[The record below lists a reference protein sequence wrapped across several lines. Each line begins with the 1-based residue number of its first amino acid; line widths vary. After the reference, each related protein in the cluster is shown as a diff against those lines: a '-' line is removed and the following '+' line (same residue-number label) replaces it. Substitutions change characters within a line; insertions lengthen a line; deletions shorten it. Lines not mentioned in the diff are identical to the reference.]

1 MKKIGEINMEDL
13 ASCVGCIF
21 YIILG
26 LFGLALLFF
35 SLVQISL

>member
-1 MKKIGEINMEDL
+1 MEDL

-26 LFGLALLFF
+26 LFVLALLFF